1 MTAMA
6 DSIASL
12 GANRA
17 LPQGVTLVLAA
28 VCVVL
33 AARLVWLVLAGPTLP
48 APEASLPAGG
58 GSPTARH
65 AASMQGL
72 FGPGAT
78 AAQAVETAPASRSG
92 LVLRGTVAATDATRG
107 VAFIAEGEGAADRAY
122 RAGDSLPAGA
132 RLREVHADR
141 VLIERGGTLETLALA
156 RLGGTGSAPPR
167 SGPSARPGATRG
179 ATATDA
185 QQASGGYLSAPINV
199 GRPDLATARQAGAP
213 DLASLV
219 SEANIVPVLEG
230 ERVIG
235 VRLRVPDPALLERLG
250 LSGED
255 VITQVNGIPLD
266 GPQRRSEL
274 EQSLQRGGPVQL
286 TVRRD
291 GIDRQLTIGL

>member
-92 LVLRGTVAATDATRG
+92 LVLRGTVA
-107 VAFIAEGEGAADRAY
+107 
-122 RAGDSLPAGA
+122 
-132 RLREVHADR
+132 
-141 VLIERGGTLETLALA
+141 
-156 RLGGTGSAPPR
+156 PPT
-167 SGPSARPGATRG
+167 RPGAWPSSPRAKGPPIAPTAP
-179 ATATDA
+179 ATAF
-185 QQASGGYLSAPINV
+185 
-199 GRPDLATARQAGAP
+199 RQARACAKCTPTGY
-213 DLASLV
+213 
-219 SEANIVPVLEG
+219 
-230 ERVIG
+230 
-235 VRLRVPDPALLERLG
+235 
-250 LSGED
+250 
-255 VITQVNGIPLD
+255 
-266 GPQRRSEL
+266 
-274 EQSLQRGGPVQL
+274 
-286 TVRRD
+286 
-291 GIDRQLTIGL
+291 